1 MLFLAFAVSVLWMHN
16 LCFRL
21 HELFFLVWGD
31 IFNMLPDSCRRTLF
45 AYELSNPA
53 YAARNGSFVIT
64 AAVVSSPSDIGINDS
79 VESKTMLHDCRSQS
93 KQSSKS

>member
-1 MLFLAFAVSVLWMHN
+1 
-16 LCFRL
+16 
-21 HELFFLVWGD
+21 
-31 IFNMLPDSCRRTLF
+31 MLPDSCRRTLL